1 MNNNTNTH
9 KILLVDDRI
18 ENLFSLEG
26 MLEQDGREFF
36 KAESGSEALKIAF
49 KEDLSLIMLD
59 VQMPGMDG
67 FATANILQSNPKTAH
82 VPIVFVTAINKEQK
96 HIVKGLK
103 GGAIDYLFKPL
114 DIDVTRAKVETLLK
128 FFDQQQELERTVKK
142 LEELNQEK
150 NRILGIVA
158 HDLRNPL
165 GNIMVLS
172 DILLNEE
179 PRLEGEQGEFAE
191 MIYESGSFLLK
202 LVESLLD
209 VSKIEAGKLELELVN
224 RNIVEILEHT
234 LKVNKHLSEKKGIQ
248 VHFSPQFNEMPLQVD
263 EGKIQQ
269 VFNNLISNAIKFS
282 NPNTTV
288 RVQAEKVNG
297 HTLISVQD
305 EGRGIAEEDM
315 NKLFKYFSKT
325 STQSTAGEEST
336 GLGLAICKKIVEA
349 HEGSI
354 HVESE
359 LGKGSTFTVT
369 LNSHL
374 N

>member
-1 MNNNTNTH
+1 MVNETPMH
-9 KILLVDDRI
+9 KILLVDDRV
-18 ENLFSLEG
+18 ENLVSLEG

-49 KEDLSLIMLD
+49 KEDLALIMLD

-82 VPIVFVTAINKEQK
+82 IPIVFVTAINKEQK
-96 HIVKGLK
+96 HMVRGLK

-114 DIDVTRAKVETLLK
+114 DIEVTRAKVETLLK

-172 DILLNEE
+172 EILLTDE
-179 PRLEGEQGEFAE
+179 PQLEGEQKEFAE
-191 MIYESGSFLLK
+191 LIHDSGSFLLK
-202 LVESLLD
+202 LVESLLN
-209 VSKIEAGKLELELVN
+209 VSKIEAGKLELELVDH
-224 RNIVEILEHT
+224 NIVEILEHT

-248 VHFSPQFNEMPLQVD
+248 VQFSPQFSEINLPVD

-282 NPNTTV
+282 EPNTTV
-288 RVQAEKVNG
+288 FINALTSNE

-305 EGRGIAEEDM
+305 QGRGIAEEDM

-325 STQSTAGEEST
+325 ATQSTAGEEST

-349 HEGSI
+349 HSGTI
-354 HVESE
+354 QVESE
-359 LGKGSTFTVT
+359 LGKGSKFTVS
-369 LNSHL
+369 LQSAKA
-374 N
+374 